1 MTQLRVYLCIEDLQ
15 PQFAAYMA
23 TPMRARGY
31 IPLRGMHSLI
41 VEIAPALAIHR
52 VMDLA
57 TKSVP
62 GVEPGLLYVER
73 QFGLLEVHADDMQ
86 MVSAAGEAILA
97 GIGATPADQLKP
109 EVLYSDV
116 VSEVSD
122 QHAVLLNRN
131 RDASMILPGESLVLA
146 EMRPA
151 LFAAVAANE
160 AEKAAPG
167 VSLVD
172 VQMIGAAG
180 RVFMSGALE
189 SVKLARQRMLDVLAS
204 IDGR

>member
-1 MTQLRVYLCIEDLQ
+1 M
-15 PQFAAYMA
+15 
-23 TPMRARGY
+23 
-31 IPLRGMHSLI
+31 I

>member
-15 PQFAAYMA
+15 RQFAAYMA
-23 TPMRARGY
+23 TPTRARGY

-52 VMDLA
+52 VVDLA
-57 TKSVP
+57 MKSVP

-86 MVSAAGEAILA
+86 MVHTAGEAILT
-97 GIGATPADQLKP
+97 GIEATPDDQLKP
-109 EVLYSDV
+109 EVLYTDV

-131 RDASMILPGESLVLA
+131 RDASMILPGESLFVL
-146 EMRPA
+146 EMQPA
-151 LFAAVAANE
+151 AYSILAANE
-160 AEKAAPG
+160 AEKSAD
-167 VSLVD
+167 VKLVD
-172 VQMIGAAG
+172 YRMMGATG
-180 RVFMSGALE
+180 RLYLSGPEADIRAAARAAEDALA
-189 SVKLARQRMLDVLAS
+189 ARL
-204 IDGR
+204 